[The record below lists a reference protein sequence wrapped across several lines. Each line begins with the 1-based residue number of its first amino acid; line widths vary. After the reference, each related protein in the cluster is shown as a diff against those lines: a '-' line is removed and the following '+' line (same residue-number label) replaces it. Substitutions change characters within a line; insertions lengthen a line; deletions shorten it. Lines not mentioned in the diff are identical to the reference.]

1 MLGGWKP
8 ECEALKGYGGE
19 TSFSLLCRDFLSLSG
34 PPAEDRGVGKTPE
47 EAVRMVRGLE
57 HLHYENRLRELE
69 LFSLEKRRL
78 QGDLRAHSR
87 T

>member
-1 MLGGWKP
+1 MTV
-8 ECEALKGYGGE
+8 GE
-19 TSFSLLCRDFLSLSG
+19 GSFSVPRRDFLSLSW
-34 PPAEDRGVGKTPE
+34 PPAEDRCVGKTPE
-47 EAVRMVRGLE
+47 EAMRMVRGLE

-69 LFSLEKRRL
+69 LFSPEKRRL